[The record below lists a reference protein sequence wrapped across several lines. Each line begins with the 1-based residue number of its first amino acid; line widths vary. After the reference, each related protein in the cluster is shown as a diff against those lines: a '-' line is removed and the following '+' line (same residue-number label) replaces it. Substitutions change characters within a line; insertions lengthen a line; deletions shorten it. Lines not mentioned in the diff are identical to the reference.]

1 MRVTVV
7 TESAGVWG
15 AERSLLQIVDSL
27 SILDRGS
34 PSFDFVIGRNS
45 PLVSELKSRGYKWNE
60 FNFTPMKLP
69 DRRYSSGVAKV
80 ARWLNRGLWLVGAGW
95 RGVRLSALVKSSDV
109 ILCFSAHQ
117 VLEAFIASRIVGS
130 RLVLDLHETWG
141 GRMLIML
148 VRILACIGVI
158 VVSPSRSLLD
168 RCKVSDGVVVPR
180 GVDPSVLGGQV
191 RATPAMAGGLRR
203 IGIVGQV
210 VPHKR
215 VLEVARAFI
224 DADTT
229 TCQLV
234 IVGFSSVEEPSAYER
249 EVIRVSA
256 PHSRI
261 TLQERTDDPNSVIS
275 QLDVLINSSVH
286 EAFGR
291 TIIEALASGALPVSV
306 GGAAGPQ
313 EIIRDVGTGVVLDDF
328 GELSDFFTAI
338 NKGGVDAAFTQRE
351 RLRRNEVAKRY
362 SINRLAPL
370 YLSVL
375 GTGAH
380 E

>member
-1 MRVTVV
+1 
-7 TESAGVWG
+7 
-15 AERSLLQIVDSL
+15 
-27 SILDRGS
+27 
-34 PSFDFVIGRNS
+34 
-45 PLVSELKSRGYKWNE
+45 
-60 FNFTPMKLP
+60 
-69 DRRYSSGVAKV
+69 
-80 ARWLNRGLWLVGAGW
+80 
-95 RGVRLSALVKSSDV
+95 
-109 ILCFSAHQ
+109 
-117 VLEAFIASRIVGS
+117 
-130 RLVLDLHETWG
+130 
-141 GRMLIML
+141 
-148 VRILACIGVI
+148 
-158 VVSPSRSLLD
+158 
-168 RCKVSDGVVVPR
+168 
-180 GVDPSVLGGQV
+180 
-191 RATPAMAGGLRR
+191 MAGGLRR